1 MNTALVRPRL
11 AWVGVCMITVA
22 TPAHAQLAERPLR
35 FTLEDWANETWLLL
49 EDRDAVGDGRLSRL
63 GILQR
68 FDDKIDA
75 EYELDLVS
83 SAFSLIDDYW
93 WRTQDNGIRYL
104 GGSINRRELYQRTD
118 VKIAVPAADDWQIRV
133 RLNNKNSPTV
143 NRSLVRAEVRKT
155 WPSGVFGFAQGSLH
169 EIKPSSDISI
179 GAGVTVPSV
188 HAKAMVVVLDAFN
201 GVTEQLLRDSRFGPT
216 TSIEYERHPIAFRV
230 SADVQAGDRLRA
242 EVHGAILLTAR
253 VRASARA
260 QPDSGFTQTEGFRLL
275 GALAEWS
282 VKRHLTVGAF
292 ATHVRASL
300 NRSALPLGLA
310 QDDFRLIE
318 QTTRFGGVVLARPT
332 DRWVVQ
338 TWTARSFRPEQRSY
352 ASTGGS
358 DVDWEDR
365 AWSGQASARY
375 TSSRFLSTVAIDWDL
390 RHVLR
395 GNPNLSELMPDEQ
408 GRFVGIGQVPS
419 FEYLGRN
426 QTRVRYEIGWQFDP
440 GRRITLGFKIDLDA
454 DNYRGPNS
462 RFDGAHARFELTW

>member
-1 MNTALVRPRL
+1 MRPLVARYGVM
-11 AWVGVCMITVA
+11 WVITIA
-22 TPAHAQLAERPLR
+22 TPAQAQLAERPLR
-35 FTLEDWANETWLLL
+35 FTLEDWADETWLLL

-75 EYELDLVS
+75 EYQLDLVS
-83 SAFSLIDDYW
+83 AGFSPVDEYW

-104 GGSINRRELYQRTD
+104 GSSINRRELFQRTD

-143 NRSLVRAEVRKT
+143 QRSLVRAEVRKT
-155 WPSGVFGFAQGSLH
+155 WPSGIYGFAQGSLH
-169 EIKPSSDISI
+169 DIKPSSDISI
-179 GAGVTVPSV
+179 GAGVAMPSI
-188 HAKAMVVVLDAFN
+188 HAKATVAVLDAFN
-201 GVTEQLLRDSRFGPT
+201 GVTEQLLRESRFGPT
-216 TSIEYERHPIAFRV
+216 TSVEYEKHPIAFRV
-230 SADVQAGDRLRA
+230 SADVQAGDQLRA
-242 EVHGAILLTAR
+242 EVHGAILLSAR

-282 VKRHLTVGAF
+282 VSRRLTVGTF

-300 NRSALPLGLA
+300 NRSALPLGIA

-318 QTTRFGGVVLARPT
+318 QTTRIGGVVLAHPT
-332 DRWVVQ
+332 DRWVIQ
-338 TWTARSFRPEQRSY
+338 TWTARSFRPEHRRY
-352 ASTGGS
+352 TTNGGS

-365 AWSGQASARY
+365 AWSGKTSARY
-375 TSSRFLSTVAIDWDL
+375 TSNRFLTTVAIDWDL
-390 RHVLR
+390 REVVHGNATLTDLR
-395 GNPNLSELMPDEQ
+395 PDEE

-419 FEYLGRN
+419 FEFLGRN
-426 QTRVRYEIGWQFDP
+426 HTRARYEIGWQFDP

-454 DNYRGPNS
+454 DNYRGSHS
-462 RFDGAHARFELTW
+462 RFDGAHGRFELTW